1 MKAHRIVSSGAP
13 VYVFKPHERP
23 TLPGSPA
30 NPDHPAV
37 RRISYLLAAILIGI
51 TGGLGSAFV
60 TVNLPFVQ
68 GTLGLSPDEGA
79 WLLAAYYMTN
89 VTANLL
95 LIKYRQQFGLQP
107 FIRYVLG
114 AYVLVTFAHL
124 FIHDFWSTLAV
135 RAISGLAGSG
145 LSTLTILYFMQGL
158 PAPKRL
164 AGIMLG
170 ISVPQ
175 IATPLARVLSP
186 DLLTWGDWR
195 VTYFFECGLALAT
208 LAAVI
213 ALPLPPSEREKA
225 FERSDFLTFGLLA
238 PGLCLVIAV
247 LCQGRLLWWTETPWI
262 GLALVAAIMLITAAL
277 LVEHGRRNP
286 LINTRW
292 LGTAAIIRLMLIA
305 ASVRILLSEQSFG
318 SVGFLSVVG
327 MGVEQMMMLNLIV
340 VMASVAGVIVMLASF
355 RPHDVGLPIGIAIL
369 MIAVAAFLD
378 ARTSNLTRPDDFYLT
393 QSMIG
398 FASVLFL
405 GTAMVIGIARTLLAG
420 TQNLVS
426 FVVLFSVS
434 QSIGGLAGSA
444 GLGTFQTVREKF
456 HSHELVQRI
465 VLTDPLVA
473 ARISG
478 GGGALGGVL
487 TDTDQRNVQGLALL
501 GKQVA
506 REANIMAFN
515 DVFFLVGVLASAA
528 LIWMLAIRLSMHRR
542 GEISP
547 IIQLQQRM
555 QGVSAEETSRE

>member
-1 MKAHRIVSSGAP
+1 MSSATP
-13 VYVFKPHERP
+13 AYVFKPHERP

-30 NPDHPAV
+30 NPDHPAY
-37 RRISYLLAAILIGI
+37 RQIGYLLAAILIGI
-51 TGGLGSAFV
+51 AGGLGSAFV

-95 LIKYRQQFGLQP
+95 LIKYRQHFGLQP
-107 FIRYVLG
+107 FIRYILG

-175 IATPLARVLSP
+175 IAIPLARVLSP

-195 VTYFFECGLALAT
+195 MTYVFECGLVLAT
-208 LAAVI
+208 LATVI
-213 ALPLPPSEREKA
+213 VLPLPPSEREKA
-225 FERSDFLTFGLLA
+225 FERTDFLTFGLLA

-262 GLALVAAIMLITAAL
+262 GFALAAAIVLITTAFV
-277 LVEHGRRNP
+277 VEHGRRNP

-292 LGTAAIIRLMLIA
+292 LGTGAIIRLMLIA

-318 SVGFLSVVG
+318 SVGFLTVVG
-327 MGVEQMMMLNLIV
+327 MGVEQMMTLNIIV
-340 VMASVAGVIVMLASF
+340 VLASIAGVVVMLATF
-355 RPHDVGLPIGIAIL
+355 RPHDVGLPIGIAVL
-369 MIAVAAFLD
+369 MIAVAAFMD
-378 ARTSNLTRPDDFYLT
+378 SSTSNLTRPANFYLT
-393 QSMIG
+393 QAIIG

-444 GLGTFQTVREKF
+444 VLGTFQVMREKF

-473 ARISG
+473 ARVRG
-478 GGGALGGVL
+478 GGGALGGVV
-487 TDTDQRNVQGLALL
+487 TDPHQRGLQGLALL
-501 GKQVA
+501 SRQVA
-506 REANIMAFN
+506 REANILAFN

-547 IIQLQQRM
+547 IIELQQRM
-555 QGVSAEETSRE
+555 QVPPVKATSRE

>member
-1 MKAHRIVSSGAP
+1 MSSAAP

-30 NPDHPAV
+30 NPDHPAH
-37 RRISYLLAAILIGI
+37 RRIGYLLAAILIGI

-60 TVNLPFVQ
+60 TANLSFVQ
-68 GTLGLSPDEGA
+68 GTLGLTPGEGA

-124 FIHDFWSTLAV
+124 FIDDFWSSLAV

-158 PAPKRL
+158 PAPRRL

-175 IATPLARVLSP
+175 IAIPLARVLSP

-195 VTYFFECGLALAT
+195 MTYVFECGLALAT

-213 ALPLPPSEREKA
+213 VLPLPPSEREQA
-225 FERSDFLTFGLLA
+225 FERTDFLTFGLLA

-247 LCQGRLLWWTETPWI
+247 LCQGRLLWWTQTPWI
-262 GLALVAAIMLITAAL
+262 GLALVAAIALITASL
-277 LVEHGRRNP
+277 LIEHGRRNP

-292 LGTAAIIRLMLIA
+292 LGAGAIVRLMLVA

-318 SVGFLSVVG
+318 SVGFLTVVG
-327 MGVEQMMMLNLIV
+327 MGVEQMLTLNLV
-340 VMASVAGVIVMLASF
+340 VVLASVAGVIAMLVTF

-369 MIAVAAFLD
+369 MIAVAAFMD
-378 ARTSNLTRPDDFYLT
+378 ASTSNLTRPADLYRT
-393 QSMIG
+393 QAMIG
-398 FASVLFL
+398 FASVRFL
-405 GTAMVIGIARTLLAG
+405 GTAMWIGIARTLLAG

-426 FVVLFSVS
+426 FIVLFSVS

-444 GLGTFQTVREKF
+444 VLGTFQSVREKF
-456 HSHELVQRI
+456 HSHELIQRI
-465 VLTDPLVA
+465 VLTDPLVV
-473 ARISG
+473 ARIRG
-478 GGGALGGVL
+478 GGGAFGAVV
-487 TDTDQRNVQGLALL
+487 TDPDQRSAQGLILL
-501 GKQVA
+501 SKQVA
-506 REANIMAFN
+506 REANILAFN

-528 LIWMLAIRLSMHRR
+528 LVWMLAIRISMLRR
-542 GEISP
+542 GDVSP
-547 IIQLQQRM
+547 IIALQQLM
-555 QGVSAEETSRE
+555 QAPSAGVKRHE

>member
-1 MKAHRIVSSGAP
+1 MVAISAGP
-13 VYVFKPHERP
+13 LYVFKPHERP

-30 NPDHPAV
+30 NPDHPL
-37 RRISYLLAAILIGI
+37 RRRVGYFFAATLIGL

-60 TVNLPFVQ
+60 TVNLPFLQ
-68 GTLGLSPDEGA
+68 GTLGLSPDDGA

-107 FIRYVLG
+107 FVRYVLL
-114 AYVLVTFAHL
+114 AYALVTFAHL
-124 FIHDFWSTLAV
+124 FINDFWSTLAV

-175 IATPLARVLSP
+175 IAVPIARVLSP
-186 DLLTWGDWR
+186 DLLTWDDWR
-195 VTYFFECGLALAT
+195 MTYVFEVGLALAT
-208 LAAVI
+208 LAAVVI
-213 ALPLPPSEREKA
+213 LPLPPSEQEDA
-225 FERSDFLTFGLLA
+225 FERQDFLTFGLLG

-262 GLALVAAIMLITAAL
+262 GRALVAAIVLITAAL

-292 LGTAAIIRLMLIA
+292 LGTGAIVRLMLVA
-305 ASVRILLSEQSFG
+305 AAVRILLSEQSFG
-318 SVGFLSVVG
+318 SVGFLMVVG
-327 MGVEQMMMLNLIV
+327 MGVEQMMMLNIV
-340 VMASVAGVIVMLASF
+340 VVIASIAGVIVMLATF

-369 MIAVAAFLD
+369 MIAVAAFID
-378 ARTSNLTRPDDFYLT
+378 ANTTNLTRPADFYLT
-393 QSMIG
+393 QAMIG

-444 GLGTFQTVREKF
+444 ALGTFQSVREKF

-465 VLTDPLVA
+465 VPTDPLVA
-473 ARISG
+473 MRVRG
-478 GGGALGGVL
+478 GGGMLGGVV
-487 TDTDQRNVQGLALL
+487 TDPDQRSAQGLALL
-501 GKQVA
+501 ARQVA
-506 REANIMAFN
+506 REANILAFN
-515 DVFFLVGVLASAA
+515 DVFFIVGVLASVA
-528 LIWMLAIRLSMHRR
+528 LISTLLIRLSMHRR

-547 IIQLQQRM
+547 IIALQQRM
-555 QGVSAEETSRE
+555 QAPSAEGTAGE